1 MSIPWKKTKGERI
14 FNVFNKILM
23 CILAII
29 FLYPILNVLAISLSG
44 SAPVLRGEVSFFP
57 KQFTVKAYENIF
69 TNKHIWR
76 SYGNT
81 IFVAVVGCVLGLAM
95 SSLAAYPMAFGDFYG
110 KKIYSFMILFTMWF
124 SGGLIPTYLVVREL
138 NLLNSHWAL
147 ILTSLAPAYYI
158 IVLRSF
164 FVNIPISLIES
175 AKLDGAND
183 FICMTKIVL
192 PVSKP
197 VLATIALWFIVGHW
211 NSFLPALMY
220 LNDRSKYT
228 LQVVLHNIVL
238 EASGKV
244 YEVDAAVHAGD
255 GSMVVSQQIQ
265 NAVIF
270 VSLIPMLIIYPFLQQ
285 YFVKGV
291 MIGSV
296 KG

>member
-1 MSIPWKKTKGERI
+1 
-14 FNVFNKILM
+14 M

-44 SAPVLRGEVSFFP
+44 SAPVLRGKVSFFP